1 MSDVPGYQRFFAE
14 LKRRRVFR
22 VMAVY
27 GAAAF
32 VILQVADIAFE
43 PLGLPP
49 WAITFLIALVVLG
62 FPLAIILAWAFDVT
76 PAGVKRTED
85 AAPGEITE
93 IIAAPASTRW
103 PAGILAL
110 LGVSAVVWGA
120 WYVGKRAGASET
132 ATTAEADPAL
142 VAETRAG
149 AGSTAVTPTG
159 VELAYAELSEDSRPS
174 IAVLPFKDMSQDG
187 DQEYFS
193 DGMTEEILNVLAKI
207 PDIRVAART
216 TAFAYKGQDPDLR
229 EVGQDLGVRYILEGS
244 VRKADDD
251 LRITAQLIDTQDNF
265 HVWSESYDRQL
276 DNVFEIQSEIAEA
289 IAGALRVPLGVEEKA
304 DLVIPTGDMAAYD
317 LYLEGRARVRDRG
330 VENIADAITLFEAA
344 IARDSAWAPA
354 WAGLAIAR
362 SLEPY
367 YQPGLSMPATDARVW
382 EAALSAAEL
391 AAVRALELDPD
402 NASAR
407 VALGTAYRDRWMWDE
422 AEAEFRSA
430 LATDPDNV
438 EAHQQYAELLNTV
451 GRPMEALNS
460 SARALALDRSP
471 IRLASHASVALNSG
485 RVDEAIELALE
496 GIEKDPEGNV
506 NLLESV
512 LFGAF
517 VEVGRY
523 DEAQLLF
530 ASRGGR
536 EDLNRAVEAVQT
548 GDPDLLE
555 SIDFRLSKVRAL
567 LLMDLPDRALEALDG
582 WVIDPP
588 FMGKAELFAP
598 WFDPIRDDPR
608 VQAILAQMGLEGVE
622 PVRAPMPVRGT
633 VD

>member
-1 MSDVPGYQRFFAE
+1 MSDVPGYQKFFAE

-43 PLGLPP
+43 PLGLPS

-93 IIAAPASTRW
+93 IIAAPASSRW

-110 LGVSAVVWGA
+110 VGVVAVVWGA

-132 ATTAEADPAL
+132 ATSADPGL
-142 VAETRAG
+142 VAEAEAG

-159 VELAYAELSEDSRPS
+159 VELAYAELSEDVRLS
-174 IAVLPFKDMSQDG
+174 IAVLPFKDMSQGG

-207 PDIRVAART
+207 PDLRVAART

-229 EVGQDLGVRYILEGS
+229 DVGQDLGVRYILEGS
-244 VRKADDD
+244 VRKAGDD

-265 HVWSESYDRQL
+265 HVWSDSYDRQL

-289 IAGALRVPLGVEEKA
+289 IAGALRVPLGVDEKA

-317 LYLEGRARVRDRG
+317 LYLEGRARVRARG
-330 VENIADAITLFEAA
+330 PENIVDAITMFEAA

-367 YQPGLSMPATDARVW
+367 YQPGTGWPATDAGIW
-382 EAALSAAEL
+382 ERAFSAAER
-391 AAVRALELDPD
+391 AAVQALELDPD

-407 VALGTAYRDRWMWDE
+407 VALGTVYRDRWMWDE

-430 LATDPDNV
+430 LAADPDNV
-438 EAHQQYAELLNTV
+438 EAHQQYAELLNAV
-451 GRPMEALNS
+451 GRQAEALNS
-460 SARALALDRSP
+460 SARALALDRSA
-471 IRLASHASVALNSG
+471 IRLASHASVARHNG
-485 RVDEAIELALE
+485 RGDEAIDLALE
-496 GIEKDPEGNV
+496 GVEKDPEGNV
-506 NLLESV
+506 NLLENV
-512 LFGAF
+512 LFDAF
-517 VEVGRY
+517 VNAGRY
-523 DEAQLLF
+523 DEAQQLV
-530 ASRGGR
+530 ADRGGL
-536 EDLNRAVEAVQT
+536 EALNLALAALRA
-548 GDPDLLE
+548 GDPDLLDPLPFKIE
-555 SIDFRLSKVRAL
+555 KAHILV
-567 LLMDLPDRALEALDG
+567 LMGMPDRALDVLDG

-588 FMGKAELFAP
+588 FMGKADLFAP
-598 WFDPIRDDPR
+598 WADPIRDDPR
-608 VQAILAQMGLEGVE
+608 VQAILAQMGLEGIE
-622 PVRAPMPVRGT
+622 PVRAPLPARGER
-633 VD
+633 D